1 MKKEYFKSI
10 IFPILATV
18 SSSHTKSATHVVCI
32 AVYIWLLSGKQKH
45 IKSFWIHIFYVC
57 KCMYLSFISF
67 YLLLLLLLFASHL
80 TKKKADSC
88 GLFFFAIVL
97 NRSNGL
103 KCSFYYFSTRRH
115 WKKYLVA
122 LSRFTE
128 AFFIRKYIVGNINLV
143 YSIGISFTRK
153 MFAK

>member
-1 MKKEYFKSI
+1 
-10 IFPILATV
+10 
-18 SSSHTKSATHVVCI
+18 
-32 AVYIWLLSGKQKH
+32 
-45 IKSFWIHIFYVC
+45 
-57 KCMYLSFISF
+57 MYLSFISF

-143 YSIGISFTRK
+143 YRVLAFLSLEKCSQNNFCAQNRIIVMESKTALRQSVDKPIFGQKLVLFIGFVALLSHLFLFWTLDYI
-153 MFAK
+153 